1 MSIRNVDI
9 YNDLQNE
16 LLDILEQRRT
26 HDIGLKCLAIRSCGV
41 FTLEYKQELEGLV
54 EKLIWE
60 SVMEMVSEDETEAE
74 EMDWETYHH
83 AYWS

>member
-9 YNDLQNE
+9 YDDLQNE
-16 LLDILEQRRT
+16 LLDILKQRHTR
-26 HDIGLKCLAIRSCGV
+26 DIYLKCLAIRSCGV

-54 EKLIWE
+54 EKRIWE
-60 SVMEMVSEDETEAE
+60 NVIEMVSEAETEVE
-74 EMDWETYHH
+74 EIDWETYDH